1 MRTKMVNGQ
10 VIELTAEENA
20 QRDAEEAQ
28 WAAGAFDRSIASL
41 RQDRN
46 ARLAETD
53 FYALSDLSL
62 SDEMT
67 NYRQELRD
75 LTQGLSTEA
84 EVNAVIWP
92 TKPTG

>member
-62 SDEMT
+62 SDEMAT
-67 NYRQELRD
+67 YRQELRD

-84 EVNAVIWP
+84 EVNALIWP

>member
-20 QRDAEEAQ
+20 QRDAEEAE
-28 WAAGAFDRSIASL
+28 WAAGAFDRAIAGL

-46 ARLAETD
+46 TRLAETD

-75 LTQGLSTEA
+75 ITQGLTTEA
-84 EVNAVIWP
+84 EVNSVVWP
-92 TKPTG
+92 TKPNG

>member
-75 LTQGLSTEA
+75 ITQGLSTEA
-84 EVNAVIWP
+84 EVNAVVWP
-92 TKPTG
+92 TKPNG

>member
-28 WAAGAFDRSIASL
+28 WAAGAFDRAIAGL

-62 SDEMT
+62 SDEMAT
-67 NYRQELRD
+67 YRQELRD

-84 EVNAVIWP
+84 EVNSVIWP
-92 TKPTG
+92 TKPNG

>member
-62 SDEMT
+62 SDEMAT
-67 NYRQELRD
+67 YRQELRD

>member
-62 SDEMT
+62 SDEMAT
-67 NYRQELRD
+67 YRQELRD

-84 EVNAVIWP
+84 EVNSVIWP
-92 TKPTG
+92 TKPNG

>member
-1 MRTKMVNGQ
+1 MVNGE
-10 VIELTAEENA
+10 VIELTPEENA
-20 QRDAEEAQ
+20 QRDAEEAK
-28 WAAGAFDRSIASL
+28 WAAGAFDRAIASL

-67 NYRQELRD
+67 TYRQELRD
-75 LTQGLSTEA
+75 LTQGLTTEA
-84 EVNAVIWP
+84 EVNAVVWP
-92 TKPTG
+92 TKPNV

>member
-10 VIELTAEENA
+10 VVELTAEENA

-46 ARLAETD
+46 TRLSETD

-62 SDEMT
+62 SDEMAT
-67 NYRQELRD
+67 YRQELRD